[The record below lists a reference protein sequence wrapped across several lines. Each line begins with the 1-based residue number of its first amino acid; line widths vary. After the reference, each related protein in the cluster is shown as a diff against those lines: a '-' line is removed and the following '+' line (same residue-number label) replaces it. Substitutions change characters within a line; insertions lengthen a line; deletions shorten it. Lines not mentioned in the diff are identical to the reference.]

1 MCGLGA
7 KNEEQESK
15 TPSFIFWFS
24 FNFSRDQNRKS
35 PSTVSFCSETKRK
48 RLLRRLVYL
57 EPLSLSIVGDFSWSW
72 IFKGFI
78 HVQMEKG
85 EFVVVS
91 VHVLHETSHWE
102 VTRRSRAVDV
112 KDNSIV
118 LKSLMDVPSS
128 CFADKTNCFLRC
140 CCRRCRRCLSS
151 LSH

>member
-1 MCGLGA
+1 
-7 KNEEQESK
+7 
-15 TPSFIFWFS
+15 
-24 FNFSRDQNRKS
+24 
-35 PSTVSFCSETKRK
+35 
-48 RLLRRLVYL
+48 
-57 EPLSLSIVGDFSWSW
+57 
-72 IFKGFI
+72 
-78 HVQMEKG
+78 MEKG
-85 EFVVVS
+85 EFVVVG

-140 CCRRCRRCLSS
+140 RCRRCRRCLSS